1 LGDIFDILGKW
12 WISENIE
19 KRVSGF
25 PRVWFSF
32 LLRDVGF
39 LARMMARWSM
49 NF

>member
-1 LGDIFDILGKW
+1 LGDGGF
-12 WISENIE
+12 SEN
-19 KRVSGF
+19 KDQRVSGF
-25 PRVWFSF
+25 PWVWFSF